1 MAMNRGDGDLRD
13 KHTDTCVL
21 LTSISEFSAVQ
32 YVRHSDFF
40 YCSRLIPGS
49 SKETIKQ
56 NNPTTRLDTCTS
68 LLNELMHHII

>member
-1 MAMNRGDGDLRD
+1 MISCEPMAMNQGDGYLRD

-40 YCSRLIPGS
+40 TAIDLSLAHRKRRLNRI
-49 SKETIKQ
+49 TLL
-56 NNPTTRLDTCTS
+56 LD
-68 LLNELMHHII
+68 